1 MRPEKQLRPR
11 ASFLAA
17 IDNRGAAYIS
27 LGTANTDS
35 SVMIAFFAEL
45 CKVQDSEN
53 PSWRDETVVLLDNAT
68 YHRSAEVRAA
78 IKKLGMP
85 VVYSGP
91 YSYIS
96 APIELYFGLLK
107 RGDLNPERLQLGKR

>member
-17 IDNRGAAYIS
+17 IDNFGAAYIS
-27 LGTANTDS
+27 LGTSNTDS
-35 SVMIAFFAEL
+35 GVMIAFFYEL
-45 CKVQDSEN
+45 CKVLDGED
-53 PSWRDETVVLLDNAT
+53 PLWRDRTVVLLDNAA

-85 VVYSGP
+85 VIYSGP

-107 RGDLNPERLQLGKR
+107 RGDLNPERQQLGKR